1 MLNKKIRCPENKPSP
16 GNFIHVYVLE
26 SLDQIPQTFE
36 FFQTYYNNQAI
47 HVCVDVV
54 INEFL
59 FNFVKLQ
66 IKVWKTFC
74 KIDFDISDFYL
85 FLFSFH

>member
-1 MLNKKIRCPENKPSP
+1 MYMYWSHWIKFHKLSNSFKLTIN
-16 GNFIHVYVLE
+16 
-26 SLDQIPQTFE
+26 
-36 FFQTYYNNQAI
+36 NNQAI

-54 INEFL
+54 IHEFF